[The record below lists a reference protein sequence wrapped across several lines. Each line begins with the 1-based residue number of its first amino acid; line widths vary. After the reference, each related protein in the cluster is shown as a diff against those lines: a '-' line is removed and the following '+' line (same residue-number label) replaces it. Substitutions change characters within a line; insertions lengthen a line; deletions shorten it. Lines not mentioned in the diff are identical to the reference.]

1 MEWLTCGSGYIA
13 GVKLGDTPLIEFT
26 RDRLHREAVRLSGV
40 YEQDTL
46 YNTAGQL
53 ERHILNDPQF
63 DRKYR
68 YNHNGQL
75 IHISAEHQQ
84 SDYRY
89 DGAGR
94 LISAQQHDQLQRYST
109 DPTGNR
115 VTDREQYPALP
126 SVWRDNRIGEDV
138 QYFYH
143 HDEHGR
149 LVEKDERQ
157 IRNGGGYV
165 HCYHYDNQHRLVHYL
180 CEQQGVTLLESRYL
194 YDALGRRVSKRV
206 WKSRRY
212 EDGSR
217 TRPEITE
224 SVWDGWDGDRLTTT
238 ETDTQR
244 IQTIYLPGSFTPLV
258 RIETETAELSKATRR
273 TLAEKFQQ
281 DPGKVFVPEL
291 VTMVDNLEAE
301 LQQGALSDANRDR
314 AGIHAAKKNS
324 PVPLRPPGTAAGAGQ
339 REGESGLVGRI

>member
-1 MEWLTCGSGYIA
+1 HDYPEGLAPRTTPDNLPPVEWLTYGSGYIA

-26 RDRLHREAVRLSGV
+26 RDRLHRETVRLSGV

-75 IHISAEHQQ
+75 IHIGAEHQQ
-84 SDYRY
+84 NDYRY

-109 DPTGNR
+109 DPAGNR

-165 HCYHYDNQHRLVHYL
+165 HCYHYDNQHRLRHYR

-194 YDALGRRVSKRV
+194 YDPLGRRVSKRV
-206 WKSRRY
+206 WKSHRY

-224 SVWDGWDGDRLTTT
+224 SVWYGWDGDRLTTT

-258 RIETETAELSKATRR
+258 RIETETSELSKAARR

-281 DPGKVFVPEL
+281 DAGMVFVPEL
-291 VTMVDNLEAE
+291 VSLVNNLEAE
-301 LQQGALSDANRDR
+301 LQR
-314 AGIHAAKKNS
+314 
-324 PVPLRPPGTAAGAGQ
+324 
-339 REGESGLVGRI
+339 GEFSEA